1 VLFHDEH
8 TIKLGGFS
16 NAIKIA
22 AGSDSD
28 AQLLGSVQFQ
38 APELL
43 QGKRFNKAVDI
54 WAFGCFVYF
63 LYVINRDRDRDR
75 DREIASWH
83 SLCVDLSAIRHSKT
97 RTICVW
103 TWTFN
108 KERSSFRRT
117 FGPQY
122 RHLVCRTTWSSS
134 IDSWLIDW
142 LIDWWITV
150 KALISGTLKVNPG
163 DRPTATQ
170 LQQHAWFSENGT
182 AEIADFRSALLG

>member
-75 DREIASWH
+75 DREIAS
-83 SLCVDLSAIRHSKT
+83 
-97 RTICVW
+97 
-103 TWTFN
+103 
-108 KERSSFRRT
+108 
-117 FGPQY
+117 
-122 RHLVCRTTWSSS
+122 
-134 IDSWLIDW
+134 
-142 LIDWWITV
+142 
-150 KALISGTLKVNPG
+150 
-163 DRPTATQ
+163 
-170 LQQHAWFSENGT
+170 
-182 AEIADFRSALLG
+182 